1 MFKDDNFM
9 FLLVRCA
16 VHLNIIPSDSH
27 SASLQNASSFELEQE
42 KKLHLNKSVIETEVK
57 GVLSQAMLS
66 QNLKKMFHNCI
77 FE

>member
-42 KKLHLNKSVIETEVK
+42 E
-57 GVLSQAMLS
+57 
-66 QNLKKMFHNCI
+66 NCT
-77 FE
+77 